1 MHVIFFTESSKTC
14 DQTFHD
20 FFGGTGTRRRDF
32 HRALS
37 LSPSLSLS
45 LERLF
50 HILHGI
56 SSFSV
61 VVVVVRSKKVNVC
74 FLFITIIY
82 VAITLYNLIIII
94 REI

>member
-1 MHVIFFTESSKTC
+1 MIFLR
-14 DQTFHD
+14 
-20 FFGGTGTRRRDF
+20 GTGTRRRDF
-32 HRALS
+32 YRALS
-37 LSPSLSLS
+37 LFPLSLS

-56 SSFSV
+56 SYFSV

>member
-1 MHVIFFTESSKTC
+1 MTKLSTIFLGV
-14 DQTFHD
+14 QGPGGATFIVLS
-20 FFGGTGTRRRDF
+20 
-32 HRALS
+32 LS
-37 LSPSLSLS
+37 LSPLSLS